1 MVTQQQERS
10 VGEVKMIMKKLF
22 LLCTYLLK
30 VVEHGQHGGRPQLSS
45 FRILLTQR
53 PHQQASSQSTKGRIA
68 HFSVANELISLSLE
82 IHPSSSKAL
91 VIDKMFDALSCAPNT
106 IPSTH
111 QPKSHITD
119 SCSY

>member
-1 MVTQQQERS
+1 
-10 VGEVKMIMKKLF
+10 MIMKKLF

-91 VIDKMFDALSCAPNT
+91 VIDVIDKMFDALSCAPNT

-119 SCSY
+119 SCLY